1 MLLKTCYEPAE
12 YFKEVMSN
20 TNPCHRI
27 EEVWIGSTFGA
38 TIPAQ
43 VGSIKCNALV
53 DTGAT
58 RSCISR
64 EFYEMIMK
72 PPLRTIQ
79 KAHVISATGAIS
91 RALTA
96 LTKKM
101 LSSNGQNNVKSL
113 LNYSKKL

>member
-1 MLLKTCYEPAE
+1 
-12 YFKEVMSN
+12 MSN

-72 PPLRTIQ
+72 PP
-79 KAHVISATGAIS
+79 
-91 RALTA
+91 
-96 LTKKM
+96 
-101 LSSNGQNNVKSL
+101 
-113 LNYSKKL
+113 